1 MKQMKKNEITP
12 FIEMFKSGKTI
23 DVNGKKVN
31 FALYNAIISK
41 RDLGLW
47 KVGMKPHRHWK
58 VTDVKKFFGFTG
70 NNKEKLCN
78 DISNLVEDY
87 SNINMSKISTF
98 NAERIEKD
106 IKLIKHC
113 ILCYQIT
120 QDQDIFDSCEKTLL
134 KMHDKYGTVETEIIS
149 LLTDTQ

>member
-1 MKQMKKNEITP
+1 MKKNEITP
-12 FIEMFKSGKTI
+12 FIESFKSGKTI
-23 DVNGKKVN
+23 SVNGADVN

-70 NNKEKLCN
+70 NDKEKLYLTIC
-78 DISNLVEDY
+78 DLVEDY
-87 SNINMSKISTF
+87 SKIKMSKISTF

-106 IKLIKHC
+106 IKLIKNC
-113 ILCYQIT
+113 KMYYQTT
-120 QDQDIFDSCEKTLL
+120 QEKDVFEQSESTLL
-134 KMHDKYGTVETEIIS
+134 KLHDKYGTVDTNIIS
-149 LLTDTQ
+149 LLTT

>member
-1 MKQMKKNEITP
+1 MKKNKITP
-12 FIEMFKSGKTI
+12 FIESFKSGKTI

-47 KVGMKPHRHWK
+47 KAGMKPHRHWK
-58 VTDVKKFFGFTG
+58 VTNVKKFFGFTG

-87 SNINMSKISTF
+87 SNINMSKIATF
-98 NAERIEKD
+98 NAESIEKD
-106 IKLIKHC
+106 IKLINHSV
-113 ILCYQIT
+113 LCYQIT
-120 QDQDIFDSCEKTLL
+120 QDKDIFNSCEETLL

-149 LLTDTQ
+149 LLTETP

>member
-1 MKQMKKNEITP
+1 MKKNEITP

-70 NNKEKLCN
+70 NDKEKLCN

-87 SNINMSKISTF
+87 SNINMSKIATF
-98 NAERIEKD
+98 NAESIKED
-106 IKLIKHC
+106 IKIIKHSV
-113 ILCYQIT
+113 LCYQIT
-120 QDQDIFDSCEKTLL
+120 QDKDIFDSCEHTLL
-134 KMHDKYGTVETEIIS
+134 EMHDKYGTVETEIIS

>member
-1 MKQMKKNEITP
+1 MRNNKITP
-12 FIEMFKSGKTI
+12 FIKSFKSGKTI
-23 DVNGKKVN
+23 SVNGADVN

-70 NNKEKLCN
+70 NDKEKLYLTIC
-78 DISNLVEDY
+78 DLVEDY
-87 SNINMSKISTF
+87 SKIKMSKISTF

-106 IKLIKHC
+106 IKLIKNC
-113 ILCYQIT
+113 KMYYQTT
-120 QDQDIFDSCEKTLL
+120 QEKDVFEQSESTLL
-134 KMHDKYGTVETEIIS
+134 KLHDKYGTVDTNIIS
-149 LLTDTQ
+149 LLTT